1 MANVDYGT
9 TLFVKK
15 RKQDD
20 SEMHNSSGMYK
31 MKALFLTI
39 REVLATTKR
48 NAWINISDRTRVVL
62 NDVGNKICK
71 LGIIIY
77 FGRYIT
83 FEG

>member
-9 TLFVKK
+9 ILFVKK

-20 SEMHNSSGMYK
+20 NGMLNSSGMYK
-31 MKALFLTI
+31 MKALFLII
-39 REVLATTKR
+39 REVLATTKG
-48 NAWINISDRTRVVL
+48 NGWINIGDRYKSSL

-77 FGRYIT
+77 FVRYIT

>member
-1 MANVDYGT
+1 
-9 TLFVKK
+9 
-15 RKQDD
+15 
-20 SEMHNSSGMYK
+20 
-31 MKALFLTI
+31 MKAFFFFFFFLTI
-39 REVLATTKR
+39 REVLATRKG
-48 NAWINISDRTRVVL
+48 NGWINISDRTRVVL